1 MRNIYGLIVDLVV
14 AALLAAAILFFIQP
28 TTVRQTSMEDNF
40 HEGDYLI
47 IAKQAY
53 RKKAPQRGDVVV
65 FESKLEGDEKMRK
78 LYKGELLIK
87 RVVGLPGDTI
97 EFRDGYTHIN
107 GVAIEEPYAKGSTYA
122 RDNPYEEEEFVVPD
136 GCYYVIGD
144 NRENSAD
151 SRDSR
156 VGYATKENLV
166 GKVVFRVWP
175 DPGLTE
181 KPQ

>member
-28 TTVRQTSMEDNF
+28 TTVRQTSMENTY

-47 IAKQAY
+47 ISKQAY
-53 RKKAPQRGDVVV
+53 RKNEPQRGDVVV
-65 FESKLEGDEKMRK
+65 FESKLEGEEKLRK
-78 LYKGELLIK
+78 FFKGKLLIK
-87 RVVGLPGDTI
+87 RVIGLPGDTI
-97 EFRDGYTHIN
+97 EFHDGVTHIN
-107 GVAIEEPYAKGSTYA
+107 GEALNEPYAMGSTYA
-122 RDNPYEEEEFVVPD
+122 RDNPYEEEEFVVPE
-136 GCYYVIGD
+136 GCYYVMGD

-156 VGYATKENLV
+156 VGYATKENLI
-166 GKVVFRVWP
+166 GKVVLRVWP